1 MISLV
6 SFLQSRSSSSATSS
20 SASKP
25 DPDDV
30 EEEEEFEEQQQQQQ
44 TIVTNPSRLQ
54 RIAPRSIAAP
64 TPMQKSQKSYINN
77 ENNKPGGNGNR
88 SKLTSQSPAVGRRNN
103 RVADESPAPSRYS
116 YIT

>member
-30 EEEEEFEEQQQQQQ
+30 EEEEEFEEQQQI
-44 TIVTNPSRLQ
+44 IVTNPSRLQ